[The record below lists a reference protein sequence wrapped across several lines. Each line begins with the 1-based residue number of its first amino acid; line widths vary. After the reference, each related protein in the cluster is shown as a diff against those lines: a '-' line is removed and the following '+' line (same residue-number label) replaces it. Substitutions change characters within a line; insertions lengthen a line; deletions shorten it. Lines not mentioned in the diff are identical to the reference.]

1 MPSASLS
8 RDKRPRRRPVPI
20 QCQFEEDLMAKV
32 VIHLFPADENAL
44 SSGSH
49 VAERVRQV
57 AGEQQV
63 DLEVFCFGPAQG
75 ALNDHSD
82 DPTLTEYN
90 RQIDELIKAGV
101 PVGACLNSA
110 RSADTEQALTD
121 RGVRLQYARDAFVRF
136 AIEASTVISF

>member
-1 MPSASLS
+1 
-8 RDKRPRRRPVPI
+8 
-20 QCQFEEDLMAKV
+20 MAKV
-32 VIHLFPADENAL
+32 VIHLFHADENSL

-75 ALNDHSD
+75 ALNDRSD
-82 DPTLTEYN
+82 DPARSEYN
-90 RQIDELIKAGV
+90 QQIDDLIKVGV
-101 PVGACLNSA
+101 TVGACLNSA

-136 AIEASTVISF
+136 ALEGATVIGF